1 MLTRYITWTFL
12 AVFAL
17 FTFTTAEA
25 ANLTSK
31 QVENY
36 IKTVKTLNETD
47 FDLAED
53 LDETYDF
60 EDYFKSGLPK
70 IEDMV
75 KNHKNTSEIK
85 EVEKIV
91 KRHGFKNITEWA
103 QAGDKINAATLAL
116 MFEEE
121 NVDLQNELD
130 KAKKEL
136 EDMPWLTDE
145 QKEAMLGF
153 ALGAANLVNNWIGD
167 VPERDK
173 KVVKPYLQQL
183 MEIMGDD
190 DD

>member
-12 AVFAL
+12 VVFVL
-17 FTFTTAEA
+17 FAFTTAEA

-53 LDETYDF
+53 LDETYDL

-91 KRHGFKNITEWA
+91 KRHGFKNIIEWA